1 MTYKE
6 RMKAYCKSCE
16 HHSTCGWVRIGT
28 IERCFDVQEFMS
40 GWEAGQTDTIEEIEK
55 LLPSDDSK
63 IYNDAGRALIW
74 RLRKRIEELKGV

>member
-1 MTYKE
+1 MSYEE

-55 LLPSDDSK
+55 LLPDMIKSGDMRSYLPVK
-63 IYNDAGRALIW
+63 ALEKK
-74 RLRKRIEELKGV
+74 LKELKGV